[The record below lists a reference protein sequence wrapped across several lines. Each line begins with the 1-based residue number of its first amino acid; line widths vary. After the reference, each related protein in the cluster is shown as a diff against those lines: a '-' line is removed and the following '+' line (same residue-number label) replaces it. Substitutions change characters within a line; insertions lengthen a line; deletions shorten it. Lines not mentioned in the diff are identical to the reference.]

1 MTRLRWISLRLA
13 LFAFG
18 LSWAAIAQETTE
30 LSVPAKKIPLPDN
43 ISGKLGEL
51 VAMPPPAITAMPK
64 TKREWREYIAKADAK
79 AIKAAKEVATQL
91 GTTITPVNIAGVNC
105 YWIEPKQI
113 ASENKGKLL
122 VHIHGGAFVQN
133 GGIAATT
140 EGSLLA
146 ATGKIKVLSI
156 DYRMP
161 PDHPFPAAPDDV
173 FAVWKQLL
181 KNHKAT
187 DMVMG
192 GTSAGG
198 NLAMTA
204 VLNSKREGL
213 PLPAALYLGTPG
225 ANLNKSGDSIFIN
238 AEIDHQLGRYE
249 GRMKESLALYAG
261 NHDISNPMISPY
273 FGDLS
278 GFPPTI
284 LITGTRDMLLSTTA
298 LTHRKLR
305 NAGVDAEL
313 HVFEGMSHADHLT
326 AFPAPESL
334 DAFREI
340 SDFFRRHFNS
350 ALPVNSR

>member
-1 MTRLRWISLRLA
+1 MAQNGPA
-13 LFAFG
+13 LD
-18 LSWAAIAQETTE
+18 
-30 LSVPAKKIPLPDN
+30 VPAREVPLPDN
-43 ISGKLGEL
+43 VSDKLRAL
-51 VAMPPPAITAMPK
+51 VAIPPPIMTRMPK
-64 TKREWREYIAKADAK
+64 SKQEWYEYIAKADTK
-79 AIKAAKEVATQL
+79 AIATANEVSKQL
-91 GTTITPVNIAGVNC
+91 GTKLTPVEIAGVNC
-105 YWIEPKQI
+105 YWITPKEI
-113 ASENKGKLL
+113 APENKDKLL
-122 VHIHGGAFVQN
+122 IHIHGGAFVQN

-161 PDHPFPAAPDDV
+161 PDYPYPAAPDDV
-173 FAVWKQLL
+173 FAVWKSLL
-181 KNHKAT
+181 KTHKAK

-198 NLAMTA
+198 NLTMTA
-204 VLNSKREGL
+204 VLNSKKEGL

-225 ANLNKSGDSIFIN
+225 ANLTKSGDSIFIN

-249 GRMKESLALYAG
+249 GRMLESLKLYAG
-261 NHDISNPMISPY
+261 SSDLSNPMISPY

-284 LITGTRDMLLSTTA
+284 LITGTRDLLLSTTA

-305 NAGVDAEL
+305 NAGVEAEL
-313 HVFEGMSHADHLT
+313 HVFEGMSHADHLA

-340 SDFFRRHFNS
+340 SGFFHRH
-350 ALPVNSR
+350 LKD